1 MQSLLFTYLY
11 ECLVLSVLATLSAKS
26 ISLLLLLWNPIEKV
40 LAVIFCLYKD
50 KTKLELSIPP
60 ERNIPSGTSET
71 SLFLIE

>member
-1 MQSLLFTYLY
+1 MVNSLVF
-11 ECLVLSVLATLSAKS
+11 
-26 ISLLLLLWNPIEKV
+26 LLWKPIEKV

-71 SLFLIE
+71 NLSLIE